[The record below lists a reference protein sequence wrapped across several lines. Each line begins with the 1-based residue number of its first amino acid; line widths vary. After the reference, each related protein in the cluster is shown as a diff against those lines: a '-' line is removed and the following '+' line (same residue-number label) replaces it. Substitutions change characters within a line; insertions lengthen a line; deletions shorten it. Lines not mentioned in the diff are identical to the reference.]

1 MPGCRSARFGLIALS
16 HVIPPVRP
24 PCGHERYRFRSC
36 RCRSWY
42 GARTI
47 KFSLSPLVRPIRVCP
62 PPPTRAGLEARKE
75 SKLVMLAYLDAAS
88 GSFVV
93 QAIVAGAAG
102 AAVFLKVFWRRLTS
116 PLRRTRSTVEA
127 TRAPADVGAK
137 GEER

>member
-1 MPGCRSARFGLIALS
+1 
-16 HVIPPVRP
+16 
-24 PCGHERYRFRSC
+24 
-36 RCRSWY
+36 
-42 GARTI
+42 
-47 KFSLSPLVRPIRVCP
+47 
-62 PPPTRAGLEARKE
+62 
-75 SKLVMLAYLDAAS
+75 MLAYLDAAS

-116 PLRRTRSTVEA
+116 PLRRTRSPVEA